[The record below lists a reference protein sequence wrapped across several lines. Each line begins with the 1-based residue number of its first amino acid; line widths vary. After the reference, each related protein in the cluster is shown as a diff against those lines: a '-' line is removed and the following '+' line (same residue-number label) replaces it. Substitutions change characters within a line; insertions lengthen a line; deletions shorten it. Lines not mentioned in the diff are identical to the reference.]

1 MVGRLDSMI
10 TKDSRHMADR
20 NPRASQPGLGRRAG
34 PRRGRGRL
42 RGLAAVGVAPVAT
55 ATVSVPAAAAITV
68 PAAARVTGPTAVPST
83 VTGPAS
89 VTVPAT
95 VTVGTRPVGAP
106 WAVAGCASDPAPE
119 HQQPA
124 RPYHPQEPGIRQAR
138 AAQEPDDEADGTDRE
153 PATPSCSPSRREPAV
168 SGHQRARR
176 APPGKPRVP
185 AWPTP
190 QRGVRELIEVDG
202 GQIRHQGVEF
212 PHGLRGID
220 LVEALIELVQG
231 EPARCV

>member
-89 VTVPAT
+89 VPVPAT
-95 VTVGTRPVGAP
+95 VTVGTRPVGGP
-106 WAVAGCASDPAPE
+106 RAV
-119 HQQPA
+119 
-124 RPYHPQEPGIRQAR
+124 
-138 AAQEPDDEADGTDRE
+138 
-153 PATPSCSPSRREPAV
+153 
-168 SGHQRARR
+168 
-176 APPGKPRVP
+176 APPGPCP
-185 AWPTP
+185 PGPWPGAP
-190 QRGVRELIEVDG
+190 VIQRPSINN
-202 GQIRHQGVEF
+202 
-212 PHGLRGID
+212 PHGPTTHRNQGFVRLAPLRSQMTKQM
-220 LVEALIELVQG
+220 EPIESQPPQAAGQAG
-231 EPARCV
+231 ENPP